1 VSNPKA
7 DVNAT
12 EATLR
17 EPARVSGEARA
28 RFAGEIVRR
37 QAQSDRLSLTRLL
50 AFIASGAL
58 IATAF
63 AEHAGWAWMLGLTC
77 AAVFA
82 VAVIAQQR
90 VLSALDGARIRHDVH
105 ERHLMRIDGRFGEL
119 ESRGE
124 KLLPRTHAYAW
135 DIDLLGQ
142 GSLFQRIDVTHTVH
156 GERLLGDWLG
166 RAAAHEVIRA
176 RQQAVSELA
185 RMVELRQEL
194 EASAL
199 LARGSGKLDGR
210 PFREFAELP
219 SYFAPRAWL
228 RVAIVVL
235 PLLTL
240 ALYLAGRA
248 HVLAA
253 GLWLV
258 PVGAQLALLWSSGH
272 AVRRAFDLAAAR
284 QGVAEAFEGMLRVVE
299 RAQFESPLL
308 RAIQG
313 RLAVGGTPPS
323 AHMRSLQSWSSAAEL
338 RQQFLF
344 YVLVNPLTLWDL
356 HVLHGLERWNA
367 RVGRNTSDW
376 FEALGELE
384 ALSSLATL
392 AFGDPDA
399 RMPDIAAPRSADPS
413 TSAPAL
419 RGGAL
424 RARELCHPLLPPET
438 RVSNDVALDG
448 PGCALIVTGSNMAG
462 KSTLLRALGL
472 NVVLALAGGPVC
484 AAALSLPI
492 VRLRASMRADDSL
505 QQGASYFHA
514 ELTKLRGVVEDA
526 QAEPPVLFLLDEL
539 LRGTNARA
547 RHIGARAVLLHLLA
561 RGAMGAV
568 ATHDVA
574 LSELEREQPGRV
586 TNVHFT
592 DVVENGEMR
601 FDYRLRPGVVRT
613 SNALRLLALAGI
625 DVPETDAA
633 LIDVLE
639 THAAGA
645 ERA

>member
-1 VSNPKA
+1 VSNPNS

-12 EATLR
+12 ESSLR
-17 EPARVSGEARA
+17 DPARVSGEARA
-28 RFAGEIVRR
+28 RFGAEIARR

-63 AEHAGWAWMLGLTC
+63 AEHAGWAWLLGLTC

-119 ESRGE
+119 PSRGE

-166 RAAAHEVIRA
+166 RAATAEVIAA

-199 LARGSGKLDGR
+199 LARGDGKLDGR

-228 RVAIVVL
+228 RVVILAL

-240 ALYLAGRA
+240 ALYLLGRA

-258 PVGAQLALLWSSGH
+258 PVGAQLALLWASGH

-299 RAQFESPLL
+299 RAKFESPLL
-308 RAIQG
+308 CAIQQ

-323 AHMRSLQSWSSAAEL
+323 VHMRNLQSWTSAAEL

-367 RVGRNTSDW
+367 RVGRKTSDW

-392 AFGDPDA
+392 AFGDPDS
-399 RMPDIAAPRSADPS
+399 RMPEIAAPR
-413 TSAPAL
+413 
-419 RGGAL
+419 GAL
-424 RARELCHPLLPPET
+424 RARELSHPLLTPES

-547 RHIGARAVLLHLLA
+547 RHIGARAVLLHLLE

-574 LSELEREQPGRV
+574 LSELERERPGRIA
-586 TNVHFT
+586 NVHFT

-633 LIDVLE
+633 LVDVLE